1 MLLVCPSLPML
12 QGVSIK
18 VCTQQSALEYP
29 AIETGAIQIRM
40 EDFSLRN
47 ITFAVGET
55 VSCRKASVALSPRD
69 AHLTLALP
77 RRGITRA
84 VLGTVGRAAASY
96 VNDKHRQWWEGSPCR
111 YQATTFQNFSTVE
124 VLNTICLECPSL
136 FFPINSSQ
144 GPPITRRVLTPA
156 WNL

>member
-1 MLLVCPSLPML
+1 MCPSLPML
-12 QGVSIK
+12 QAVSIK

-55 VSCRKASVALSPRD
+55 VSCRKAPVALLPRD
-69 AHLTLALP
+69 ARLTLALP

-96 VNDKHRQWWEGSPCR
+96 V
-111 YQATTFQNFSTVE
+111 TTNIDSGGRVHPVGTKQQPSKTL
-124 VLNTICLECPSL
+124 VL
-136 FFPINSSQ
+136 
-144 GPPITRRVLTPA
+144 
-156 WNL
+156 